1 METINISDFK
11 AQCLAILDR
20 VQSTGE
26 PVLILRRGL
35 PVAELLP
42 ARRSQA
48 EYPQMELEG
57 IVTIIG
63 DIIEPVIPEEHWDSP
78 ALVDIVS

>member
-11 AQCLAILDR
+11 TRCLAVLDR

-26 PVLILRRGL
+26 PVLILKRGR

-42 ARRSQA
+42 ARSSQA

-57 IVTIIG
+57 TVTIIG
-63 DIIEPVIPEEHWDSP
+63 DIIEPVIPEKHWDSP
-78 ALVDIVS
+78 AVVDTVS

>member
-57 IVTIIG
+57 TVTIIG

>member
-1 METINISDFK
+1 METINASDFK

-26 PVLILRRGL
+26 PVLILKRGR

-57 IVTIIG
+57 TVTIIG
-63 DIIEPVIPEEHWDSP
+63 DIIEPVIPEEDWDC
-78 ALVDIVS
+78 LR

>member
-1 METINISDFK
+1 METINASDFK

-26 PVLILRRGL
+26 PVLILKRGH

-57 IVTIIG
+57 TVTIIG
-63 DIIEPVIPEEHWDSP
+63 DIIEPVIPEEDWDC
-78 ALVDIVS
+78 LR

>member
-1 METINISDFK
+1 METINASDFK

-26 PVLILRRGL
+26 PVLILKRGR

-42 ARRSQA
+42 AKRSQA

-57 IVTIIG
+57 TVTIIG
-63 DIIEPVIPEEHWDSP
+63 DIIEPVIPEEDWDC
-78 ALVDIVS
+78 LR

>member
-26 PVLILRRGL
+26 PVLILKRGR

-57 IVTIIG
+57 TVTIIG
-63 DIIEPVIPEEHWDSP
+63 DIIEPVIPEEHWDSA
-78 ALVDIVS
+78 ALVDTVS

>member
-11 AQCLAILDR
+11 AQYLAILDR

-26 PVLILRRGL
+26 PVLILKRGR

-57 IVTIIG
+57 TVTIIG
-63 DIIEPVIPEEHWDSP
+63 DIIEPVIPEEHWDSA
-78 ALVDIVS
+78 ALVDTVS

>member
-1 METINISDFK
+1 METINITDFK
-11 AQCLAILDR
+11 TQCLAVLDR

-26 PVLILRRGL
+26 PVLILKRGR

-42 ARRSQA
+42 ARRSKA

-57 IVTIIG
+57 TVTIIG

-78 ALVDIVS
+78 ALVDTVS